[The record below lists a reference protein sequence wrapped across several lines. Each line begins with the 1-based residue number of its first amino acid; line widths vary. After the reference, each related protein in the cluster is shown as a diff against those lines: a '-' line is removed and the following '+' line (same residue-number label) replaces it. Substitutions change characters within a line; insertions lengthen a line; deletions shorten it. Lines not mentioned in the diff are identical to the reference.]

1 MVQQKVVFLL
11 YDTKIKFFP
20 IMWMAI
26 LLMIPTLIRAQHVP
40 HAIVEDV
47 NRYVFEVVVPKEAS
61 ENVMYDA
68 SFLPDFSSYK
78 DKQDRYYS
86 VGSAFLLNTGEFVT
100 FTSTF
105 RV

>member
-47 NRYVFEVVVPKEAS
+47 NRYVFELDGFVSSLNLEVYPFGLLGVLSVRKNLQIDMDGIGFS
-61 ENVMYDA
+61 KNGR
-68 SFLPDFSSYK
+68 SFTRAMCY
-78 DKQDRYYS
+78 
-86 VGSAFLLNTGEFVT
+86 
-100 FTSTF
+100 
-105 RV
+105 